1 MVTPPSLVTNALGLF
16 LRRVTSGDFEPPLM
30 PETVR
35 RAMKLGRDQRA
46 SLAELGAVVQG
57 DPAFAA
63 QLLRLANSPLFGGRP
78 AVSSLSAAFDR
89 IGLDGLRELLL
100 GASMSE
106 ILVVPGDPGLPVRL
120 QRRGLAVA
128 VCAQV
133 IAETKDIDPQ
143 EAFTAGILH
152 DVGLSLAFGLIYA
165 FRRQL
170 PQTLVASPELQRA
183 LAEQLHTTLGEELGR
198 AWRLPTALVEV
209 LGQHHDPES
218 AAGSHSLTGCVTAA
232 RTLADLLG
240 MEPEGQPIP
249 EDCRAL
255 QALGIDVHRAEEL
268 AEQAA
273 GRLV

>member
-1 MVTPPSLVTNALGLF
+1 LSEAL
-16 LRRVTSGDFEPPLM
+16 
-30 PETVR
+30 
-35 RAMKLGRDQRA
+35 
-46 SLAELGAVVQG
+46 
-57 DPAFAA
+57 
-63 QLLRLANSPLFGGRP
+63 
-78 AVSSLSAAFDR
+78 DR
-89 IGLDGLRELLL
+89 IGPEGLRELLL
-100 GASMSE
+100 GASMNE

-170 PQTLVASPELQRA
+170 PQSLVASPELQRA

-198 AWRLPTALVEV
+198 AWRLPTAIVEV

-218 AAGSHSLTGCVTAA
+218 PAGSHSLTRCVTAA

-240 MEPEGQPIP
+240 MEPEGQPTP
-249 EDCRAL
+249 EDCLAL
-255 QALGIDVHRAEEL
+255 QALGIDGYRAEEL

-273 GRLV
+273 GRFV